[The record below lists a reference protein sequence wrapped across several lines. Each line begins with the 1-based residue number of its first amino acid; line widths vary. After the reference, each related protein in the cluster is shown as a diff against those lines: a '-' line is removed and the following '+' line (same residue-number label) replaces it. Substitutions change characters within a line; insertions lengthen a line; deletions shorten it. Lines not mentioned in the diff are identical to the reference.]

1 MKHVLVIDDDSFS
14 RTLLR
19 LILEEEGYA
28 VTQARN
34 GHEGLEYYGRTP
46 TDLVVVDI
54 FMPEKDGLE
63 TIFEL
68 KERFPRAKVLT
79 VSGGGNFGLEFLDV
93 ARQFGA
99 DDCLAK
105 PFARAG
111 LLAAVEALLG
121 ARTEGAPAPAAE
133 TPPLAEPAG
142 ESSDA

>member
-19 LILEEEGYA
+19 LILEEEGYD
-28 VTQARN
+28 VTLARD
-34 GHEGLEYYGRTP
+34 GQEGLSVYGRTP
-46 TDLVVVDI
+46 ADLVVVDI

-63 TIFEL
+63 TIVEL
-68 KERFPRAKVLT
+68 KDRFPQAKVLT

-105 PFARAG
+105 PFDRVG
-111 LLAAVEALLG
+111 LLAAVAALIDG
-121 ARTEGAPAPAAE
+121 GTGGRSGEDPDAAKNASQE
-133 TPPLAEPAG
+133 RDPST
-142 ESSDA
+142 